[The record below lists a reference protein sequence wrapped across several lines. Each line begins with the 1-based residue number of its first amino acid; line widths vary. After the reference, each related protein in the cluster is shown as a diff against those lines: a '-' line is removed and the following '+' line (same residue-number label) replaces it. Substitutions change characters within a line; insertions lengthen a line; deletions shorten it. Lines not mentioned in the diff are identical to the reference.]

1 MESRGI
7 AKDGEDRNRTAHPN
21 PAGVR
26 SRAGLLDS
34 RSLNFNRRVRKVSA
48 RVEGSGASLDDWIV
62 AMRPADR
69 RELFGRFHE
78 SARVILAAQRAPG
91 TRMTEDEALGT
102 AILMEYGA
110 AIGVCPLEL
119 HWLLGDVM
127 KGLSRAVLAVHV
139 QEMLGE
145 VGLARQSKA
154 RSRNRSPV
162 FGLPAANGP
171 RRHVRTARRVKA
183 SRSSAWINTV
193 VR

>member
-1 MESRGI
+1 
-7 AKDGEDRNRTAHPN
+7 
-21 PAGVR
+21 
-26 SRAGLLDS
+26 
-34 RSLNFNRRVRKVSA
+34 
-48 RVEGSGASLDDWIV
+48 
-62 AMRPADR
+62 
-69 RELFGRFHE
+69 LFGRFHE

-91 TRMTEDEALGT
+91 TRITEDEALGT

-145 VGLARQSKA
+145 TGLARQVQAGSP
-154 RSRNRSPV
+154 NRSAIS
-162 FGLPAANGP
+162 GLRVGNGP
-171 RRHVRTARRVKA
+171 RRHAPAPRRVKA